1 MCGVFGVFGHP
12 EAANIT
18 YLGLHALQH
27 RGQESA
33 GIAASDGQRLSLH
46 RGMGQVTDVFH
57 PKQLERLGGQIAIG
71 HVRYSTAG
79 GSHLKNAQPI
89 AVDSTH
95 GSVAIA
101 HNGNLTN
108 AEGVRQ
114 ALEEQGSL
122 FQSESDTEVIVHL
135 MAQSRQRTLEDR
147 VADALS
153 RVQGAYSLLCL
164 SEKKMVAVRD
174 PLAIRPLC
182 YGTFPDREGAYVVS
196 SEPSSFDLVGAEYA
210 GDILPGEMLIFDES
224 GVRHTR
230 PFPRKSP
237 RACVFEYI
245 YFARADSVLD
255 GISVYEARKNLG
267 RALALRDDVEA
278 DVVIPVP
285 DSAVPAA
292 VGYAQQAGLPFE
304 MGLVRSPYVGRTFIE
319 PEQSIRH
326 FGVRLKHNAV
336 REVLRG
342 KRVVVV
348 DDSIVRGTTS
358 RKIVKMVRAAGAREV
373 HLRISSPQVVWPCY
387 YGIDTP
393 TRSELIA
400 QSHTVE
406 EINQY
411 LTSDTLSYLPLEPT
425 QDAVLGAMV
434 DRHIQA
440 SADAIQ
446 AHAKNGHASS
456 DVDGVLDALPAR
468 RFLPL
473 APVANDG
480 KGSDRFCHACFSGD
494 YPVAFVEPPK
504 ARQMR
509 LLDI

>member
-1 MCGVFGVFGHP
+1 MFGHP

-33 GIAASDGQRLSLH
+33 GIAASDGRQLSLH
-46 RGMGQVTDVFH
+46 KGMGQVIDVFT
-57 PKQLERLGGQIAIG
+57 PAQIERLGGSSAIG
-71 HVRYSTAG
+71 HVRYSTSG
-79 GSHLKNAQPI
+79 GSSLKNAQPL

-108 AEGVRQ
+108 AESVREQ
-114 ALEEQGSL
+114 LEEQGSI

-135 MAQSRQRTLEDR
+135 MAQSRQSSLEDR

-153 RVQGAYSLLCL
+153 AVQGAYSLLCL
-164 SEKKMVAVRD
+164 SAKKLIAVRD

-182 YGTFPDREGAYVVS
+182 YGTFAEHPGAFVVS
-196 SEPSSFDLVGAEYA
+196 SEPSSFALVGATFQ
-210 GDILPGEMLIFDES
+210 GDVAPGEMLICDET

-230 PFPRKSP
+230 PFERK
-237 RACVFEYI
+237 AAKTCIFEYI

-255 GISVYEARKNLG
+255 GISVYQARKNLG
-267 RALALRDDVEA
+267 RALARRDRVDA
-278 DVVIPVP
+278 DLVIPVP

-292 VGYAQQAGLPFE
+292 VGYAHEAGLPFE

-336 REVLRG
+336 AEVLRG

-358 RKIVKMVRAAGAREV
+358 RKIVKMLRDAGAREV
-373 HLRISSPQVVWPCY
+373 HLRISSPQIAWPCY

-400 QSHTVE
+400 PSHTEE

-411 LTSDTLSYLPLEPT
+411 LTSDTLAYLPLSET
-425 QDAVLGAMV
+425 QKAVLEARI
-434 DRHIQA
+434 DRPP
-440 SADAIQ
+440 
-446 AHAKNGHASS
+446 NGKRSLE
-456 DVDGVLDALPAR
+456 V
-468 RFLPL
+468 L
-473 APVANDG
+473 APEIDNETE
-480 KGSDRFCHACFSGD
+480 DRFCHACFSGE
-494 YPVAFVEPPK
+494 YPVAFQEAPK

-509 LLDI
+509 LLDF

>member
-1 MCGVFGVFGHP
+1 MCGVFGVYGHP

-33 GIAASDGQRLSLH
+33 GIAGSDGRRISLH
-46 RGMGQVTDVFH
+46 KGMGQVIDVFT
-57 PKQLERLGGQIAIG
+57 PQQLERLAGRNAIG
-71 HVRYSTAG
+71 HVRYSTSG
-79 GSHLKNAQPI
+79 GSTLKNAQPL
-89 AVDSTH
+89 AVNSTH

-108 AEGVRQ
+108 AESVREQ
-114 ALEEQGSL
+114 LEEQGSI

-135 MAQSRQRTLEDR
+135 MAMSRQTSLEDR
-147 VADALS
+147 VADALTH
-153 RVQGAYSLLCL
+153 VQGAYSLVCL
-164 SEKKMVAVRD
+164 SERKLIAVRD

-182 YGTFPDREGAYVVS
+182 YGTFPEHEGAFVVS
-196 SEPSSFDLVGAEYA
+196 SEPSSFALVGAEFK
-210 GDILPGEMLIFDES
+210 GDVAPGEMLIVDET

-230 PFPRKSP
+230 PFERHEVKT
-237 RACVFEYI
+237 CIFEYI

-255 GISVYEARKNLG
+255 GISVYQARKNLG
-267 RALALRDDVEA
+267 RALARRDTTLA
-278 DVVIPVP
+278 DLVIPVP
-285 DSAVPAA
+285 DSAIPAA
-292 VGYAQQAGLPFE
+292 IGYAQQAGLPFE

-336 REVLRG
+336 SEVLRD
-342 KRVVVV
+342 KRVIVV

-358 RKIVKMVRAAGAREV
+358 RKIVKMLRSAGAREV
-373 HLRISSPQVVWPCY
+373 HIRISSPPNSWPCY

-400 QSHTVE
+400 PSHTQD

-411 LTSDTLSYLPLEPT
+411 LTSDTLAYLPLEET
-425 QDAVLGAMV
+425 QEA
-434 DRHIQA
+434 
-440 SADAIQ
+440 
-446 AHAKNGHASS
+446 
-456 DVDGVLDALPAR
+456 VLDASTLRGGGDSSESERSGVPRSENTKRSLPVVR
-468 RFLPL
+468 P
-473 APVANDG
+473 DG
-480 KGSDRFCHACFSGD
+480 KLADRFCHACFSGD
-494 YPVAFVEPPK
+494 YPVKFRESEKPK
-504 ARQMR
+504 QMR

>member
-12 EAANIT
+12 EAANLT

-33 GIAASDGQRLSLH
+33 GIAASDGRRLSLH
-46 RGMGQVTDVFH
+46 KGMGQVIDVFSTQH
-57 PKQLERLGGQIAIG
+57 IERLQGTLAIG
-71 HVRYSTAG
+71 HVRYSTSG
-79 GSHLKNAQPI
+79 GSTLKNAQPL
-89 AVDSTH
+89 AVDSTT

-108 AEGVRQ
+108 AEAVRFQ
-114 ALEEQGSL
+114 LEEQGSI

-135 MAQSRQRTLEDR
+135 MAQSRQASLEDR

-153 RVQGAYSLLCL
+153 RVQGAYSLLCM
-164 SEKKMVAVRD
+164 SEKKLIAVRD

-182 YGTFPDREGAYVVS
+182 YGTFPDIEGAFVVS
-196 SEPSSFDLVGAEYA
+196 SEASSFALVGADFKGNLA
-210 GDILPGEMLIFDES
+210 PGEMLICDES
-224 GVRHTR
+224 GVRHSR
-230 PFPRKSP
+230 PFERKAA
-237 RACVFEYI
+237 RTCIFEYI
-245 YFARADSVLD
+245 YFARADSVID

-267 RALALRDDVEA
+267 RALAKHDAIDA
-278 DVVIPVP
+278 DLVIPVP

-292 VGYAQQAGLPFE
+292 IGYAQAAGLPFE

-336 REVLRG
+336 SDVLRG

-358 RKIVKMVRAAGAREV
+358 RKIVKMLRAAGALEV
-373 HLRISSPQVVWPCY
+373 HLRISSPQISWPCF

-400 QSHTVE
+400 QSHTVD

-411 LTSDTLSYLPLEPT
+411 LTSDSLAYLSLDET
-425 QDAVLGAMV
+425 QRAVLGADV
-434 DRHIQA
+434 TASPA
-440 SADAIQ
+440 SAAGGLS
-446 AHAKNGHASS
+446 NGHGRIHAWGDSPS
-456 DVDGVLDALPAR
+456 AG
-468 RFLPL
+468 
-473 APVANDG
+473 ANP
-480 KGSDRFCHACFSGD
+480 DRFCHACFSGE
-494 YPVAFVEPPK
+494 YPVPFQDTPRP
-504 ARQMR
+504 RQMR
-509 LLDI
+509 LLDF